1 MTQELN
7 RGAAMNE
14 ETDHRDENIGQMLKR
29 LRGDTSLRGVQRLS
43 GISNAY
49 LSQIEKGERHPGPKL
64 LRRLAALYG
73 VGVHELLRKA
83 GYLDRGGEEG
93 EEPEVDETAEVER
106 AYQYVLADPVFRV
119 GTRPRG
125 PLSIDSKRFIVEL
138 YERYS
143 GKRLLS

>member
-1 MTQELN
+1 
-7 RGAAMNE
+7 MNE
-14 ETDHRDENIGQMLKR
+14 ETDRRDENIGQMLKR

>member
-1 MTQELN
+1 MTQETDS
-7 RGAAMNE
+7 RE
-14 ETDHRDENIGQMLKR
+14 EDLGHMLRR
-29 LRGDTSLRGVQRLS
+29 LRGETSLRGVQRLT

-49 LSQIEKGERHPGPKL
+49 LSQIEKGLRQPGPRL

-73 VGVHELLRKA
+73 VGIQELFRKA
-83 GYLDRGGEEG
+83 GYLDRAEESA
-93 EEPEVDETAEVER
+93 VDQTAEVER

-125 PLSIDSKRFIVEL
+125 PLSMESKRFIVEL
-138 YERYS
+138 YERFS

>member
-7 RGAAMNE
+7 RGPAMNE
-14 ETDHRDENIGQMLKR
+14 ETDHLDENIGQMLKR

-106 AYQYVLADPVFRV
+106 AYQYVLSDPVFRV